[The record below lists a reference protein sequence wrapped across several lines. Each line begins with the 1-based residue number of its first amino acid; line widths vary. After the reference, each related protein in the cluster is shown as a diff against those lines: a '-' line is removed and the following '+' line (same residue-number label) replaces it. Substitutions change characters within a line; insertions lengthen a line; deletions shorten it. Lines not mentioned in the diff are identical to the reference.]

1 MSRMAIDANL
11 CILCGK
17 CVEACPFSGVE
28 MGEGGVRFTD
38 RCRLCQICVRVCP
51 VGAPWLEREA
61 AESTQDL
68 AAYRDLLVFAEQR
81 QGKLHPVTCELIGK
95 GLELAG
101 KLGQRVAVCL
111 AGSGVQGLAEELL
124 TYGVDYVYLYDYP
137 QLEHF
142 RIEPYTAIFVDLVRQ
157 VKPNIILMGATPIG
171 RSLAPRVAAR
181 LRTGLTADC
190 TVLDVK
196 ANGDLVQIRPAFG
209 GDVMAQIVTP
219 KHRPQMATVRH
230 KVMAPAS
237 KVQPAGQ
244 IVRCQAAAEL
254 LQSRIDILG
263 FRPHQV
269 SDSITDAE
277 VIVAGGRGLG
287 RPEGLKLV
295 ERLAQLLGGTW
306 GVTRPLVELGWAGYE
321 RQIGMSGRTVRP
333 RLFLACGISGSV
345 QFVAGMRGSDQIIA
359 ISSDPEA
366 PIFHVAHYGL
376 VGDLYEILPELIHSI
391 EQGGSAGVP

>member
-142 RIEPYTAIFVDLVRQ
+142 HIEP
-157 VKPNIILMGATPIG
+157 
-171 RSLAPRVAAR
+171 
-181 LRTGLTADC
+181 
-190 TVLDVK
+190 
-196 ANGDLVQIRPAFG
+196 
-209 GDVMAQIVTP
+209 
-219 KHRPQMATVRH
+219 H
-230 KVMAPAS
+230 
-237 KVQPAGQ
+237 
-244 IVRCQAAAEL
+244 
-254 LQSRIDILG
+254 
-263 FRPHQV
+263 
-269 SDSITDAE
+269 SD
-277 VIVAGGRGLG
+277 
-287 RPEGLKLV
+287 
-295 ERLAQLLGGTW
+295 
-306 GVTRPLVELGWAGYE
+306 
-321 RQIGMSGRTVRP
+321 
-333 RLFLACGISGSV
+333 FC
-345 QFVAGMRGSDQIIA
+345 
-359 ISSDPEA
+359 
-366 PIFHVAHYGL
+366 
-376 VGDLYEILPELIHSI
+376 
-391 EQGGSAGVP
+391 